1 MKTKVIM
8 LLSAILCVVM
18 PFTAFAE
25 ETNPSVNTYEFDGIT
40 VEFDEDCTFDLET
53 QRAVAEY
60 LAYGDDGAEPYN
72 LLCSIFGHSYE
83 TSNSTK
89 TVHKVK
95 STAPRCRKDYYK
107 VSVCSRCGDTQS
119 VLSNSTYIYCCE

>member
-1 MKTKVIM
+1 MKTKVVM

-25 ETNPSVNTYEFDGIT
+25 ETNLSVNTYEFDGIT

-53 QRAVAEY
+53 QRAAAEY
-60 LAYGDDGAEPYN
+60 LAYGDDGAETYN

-83 TSNSTK
+83 TSKATK
-89 TVHKVK
+89 VVHKART
-95 STAPRCRKDYYK
+95 TAPRCRQENYK
-107 VSVCSRCGDTQS
+107 VSVCSRCGDTS
-119 VLSNSTYIYCCE
+119 ETLVSSRYISCC